1 MSMQR
6 LLAALTALLLLLG
19 CAAAETSGDYE
30 YTLEGGKAVITA
42 YSGTQTALA
51 VPAALDGH
59 PVGAIGEWAFSGHY
73 ELSSITLPEGLTAI
87 GDGAFFSCDALTSVS
102 LPESLT
108 AIGENAFY
116 NCASLQAFA
125 IPASVTSLTGNP
137 FIGCTALTELS
148 VAAGNPVFE
157 ARSGLLYRRAD
168 NTLLCWPQGLATG
181 ACTVPAGTAAIGSA
195 AFMNCE
201 EITEITLPEGVT
213 ALHSSAFR
221 FCLGLTAIRLPAG
234 ITVLEDSVFEG
245 CSSLQSINLPEGL
258 AAIPAWLLRDCD
270 SLTAVTVPDGAVSIG
285 MDAFEF
291 SDSLQRMT
299 LPGSLTEISVFAFN
313 DCPALTDVYF
323 CGTQSQ
329 WDALAIDDFNEPL
342 LNAALHFPAARPADV
357 DLPEDL
363 TVIERDAFADLAG
376 GTVVYF
382 PEGVAE
388 IDYAAFPPADSA
400 NPIILIAHPGSYAEA
415 WGVRNGYT
423 VWFPA
428 P

>member
-42 YSGTQTALA
+42 YSGTQTVLA

-73 ELSSITLPEGLTAI
+73 ELSSIT
-87 GDGAFFSCDALTSVS
+87 
-102 LPESLT
+102 
-108 AIGENAFY
+108 
-116 NCASLQAFA
+116 
-125 IPASVTSLTGNP
+125 
-137 FIGCTALTELS
+137 
-148 VAAGNPVFE
+148 
-157 ARSGLLYRRAD
+157 
-168 NTLLCWPQGLATG
+168 
-181 ACTVPAGTAAIGSA
+181 
-195 AFMNCE
+195 
-201 EITEITLPEGVT
+201 
-213 ALHSSAFR
+213 
-221 FCLGLTAIRLPAG
+221 
-234 ITVLEDSVFEG
+234 
-245 CSSLQSINLPEGL
+245 LPEGL

-388 IDYAAFPPADSA
+388 IDDAAFPPADSA
-400 NPIILIAHPGSYAEA
+400 DPIILIAHPGSYAEA